1 MVWSMA
7 FMETRRTGGGA
18 RRYRVWWRL
27 GGSRYG
33 EPQSETFDTLADART
48 FKAAVE
54 VAGHQW
60 PENYLPRQGW
70 IRAHTTEPVEPVP
83 FGDYALTY
91 VRACRVWRRA
101 PATITNAT
109 SRDICYL
116 PLGSSISAIAL
127 RSHPRWYVSG

>member
-1 MVWSMA
+1 MVWTMA

-33 EPQSETFDTLADART
+33 EPQSETFDALADART

-60 PENYLPRQGW
+60 PEKYVPRRGW
-70 IRAHTTEPVEPVP
+70 VQPQPDVAEPSSWCRSATTRSPTSV
-83 FGDYALTY
+83 
-91 VRACRVWRRA
+91 ACRVWRRG
-101 PATITNAT
+101 PSTTTSAT
-109 SRDICYL
+109 
-116 PLGSSISAIAL
+116 
-127 RSHPRWYVSG
+127 